1 MLNILMSSNKTK
13 MNNKFSFSKK
23 NVDSTPRKESTGP
36 TSSKRI
42 FMLSKIRKRLP
53 SKSGPRRF
61 RRETTS
67 AGQKYSKIDKDR
79 AVVVVVPE
87 SEIGGTDA
95 FESEFSSSGSP
106 VSTTSTSTTTTAYTE
121 GGSGADDLNVVDAK
135 KTDNNTASNDTTAI
149 ITTMTAT
156 DNAETKEDLVENID
170 EQKMTEPAALTT
182 PEENEYQQETV
193 EDFVE
198 STEEQILF
206 DCSSI
211 LLKEE
216 ETNTDNIVSFK
227 EAFLAPL
234 IMMALLVALIRV
246 MSSIHQISNI

>member
-1 MLNILMSSNKTK
+1 MLKTVMSNNKTK

-23 NVDSTPRKESTGP
+23 NVDSTRRKESTGP
-36 TSSKRI
+36 TSSNKRM
-42 FMLSKIRKRLP
+42 FMLSKIRK
-53 SKSGPRRF
+53 SVPRRF
-61 RRETTS
+61 RRETTLT
-67 AGQKYSKIDKDR
+67 GHNKYSKIDKDR
-79 AVVVVVPE
+79 TVVVVAE
-87 SEIGGTDA
+87 SEIAATNT
-95 FESEFSSSGSP
+95 FESEFSSSESP
-106 VSTTSTSTTTTAYTE
+106 VNTTSTTTTAYPE
-121 GGSGADDLNVVDAK
+121 GGSGGDDLNVVDTR
-135 KTDNNTASNDTTAI
+135 KTDNSTTTPNDTTAI
-149 ITTMTAT
+149 SKTTTMTAT

-234 IMMALLVALIRV
+234 IMMALLIALIRV

>member
-1 MLNILMSSNKTK
+1 

-170 EQKMTEPAALTT
+170 EEKMTEPIL
-182 PEENEYQQETV
+182 EDQLENV
-193 EDFVE
+193 DFVE
-198 STEEQILF
+198 STEENEDQQEIVDHFMQSTEEQILS

-211 LLKEE
+211 ILKEE